1 MKKFKLVE
9 MLITLSL
16 LVIIGLII
24 VQYQRGQASC
34 QETAA
39 VELQNAVNL
48 KAHALE
54 GFFKATYDGI
64 RTISFLPAIQAIEP
78 HGENLDENT
87 KRVVQEIYNLIYE
100 NAKVSEVYVSYL
112 TLDPDKTDPLTGKLM
127 EPILTYDDYVVGGG
141 KEAKAATSEKEKKG
155 NEEVEIYEYRLMRE
169 QIAYFQSHFPDR
181 QSFSGREVPALLGA
195 EVITCDNTDF
205 KGAGAEDNLR
215 RGLVYSVPIY
225 NPGGKLVGIMS
236 AVFRTAILSDLI
248 GRSEGASKGLVFN
261 EGYQYYVQEN
271 RQFLGSSEGPSRLA
285 QWEKVF
291 LSQRTPL
298 AIHDQGG
305 KWQFISGISQEEF
318 TQRPDLQKAKNVL
331 WLSLAGVVAIC
342 LITATAFW
350 FRQRDF
356 KAQITQ
362 IVMGMQQGAN
372 QLHAEAR
379 ILADSSRQFATSSET
394 QASSLEEISA
404 TLEEITSM
412 TKVNSSNASAAEEM
426 TREVHA
432 GSEQSSAAV
441 AKLLAAIRKIK
452 ESSDQTAKVIKNIDE
467 IAFQTNLLSLNAS
480 VEAARAGE
488 AGLGFA
494 VVAQEVR
501 SLAIRSAEAAK
512 NTASMI
518 EDSQHNAENGVTVSE
533 EVSAVLLGISDK
545 INQVTTLITEVSHA
559 SGEQKQ
565 SVVQLNSAVNQ
576 LDSLTQENVANV
588 GTLAATSQELSLLAE
603 EVNATMAGLAQF
615 VGIKGK
621 QEG

>member
-9 MLITLSL
+9 LLISLSL
-16 LVIIGLII
+16 LVIVALI
-24 VQYQRGQASC
+24 VGQYQQSKASC

-39 VELQNAVNL
+39 VELQNAVNI
-48 KAHALE
+48 KAHVLE

-87 KRVVQEIYNLIYE
+87 KRAVQEIYNFIYE
-100 NAKVSEVYVSYL
+100 NAKVSEVYVSHL
-112 TLDPDKTDPLTGKLM
+112 SLDPDKTDPLTGKAM
-127 EPILTYDDYVVGGG
+127 EPILTYDDYVVGGSKDG
-141 KEAKAATSEKEKKG
+141 KTATQEKEKKG

-169 QIAYFQSHFPDR
+169 QIAYFQKHFPNR

-205 KGAGAEDNLR
+205 KGAGAQENLR
-215 RGLVYSVPIY
+215 QGLVYSVPIY
-225 NPGGKLVGIMS
+225 NPGGQLVGIMS
-236 AVFRTAILSDLI
+236 AVFRSAILSDLI
-248 GRSEGASKGLVFN
+248 GKEEGAEKGLVFN
-261 EGYQYYVQEN
+261 EGYRYYVQEN
-271 RQFLGSSEGPSRLA
+271 RQFLGAGEGPPRLA
-285 QWEKVF
+285 HWEKEF

-298 AIHDQGG
+298 AVHDQGG
-305 KWQFISGISQEEF
+305 KWHFISGISSAEF
-318 TQRPDLQKAKNVL
+318 AKRPDLQKAKTVL

-356 KAQITQ
+356 KAQIAK
-362 IVMGMQQGAN
+362 IVMGMQEGAN
-372 QLHAEAR
+372 QLHAESR
-379 ILADSSRQFATSSET
+379 ILADSSRQFAASSET

-404 TLEEITSM
+404 TLEEITAM
-412 TKVNSSNASAAEEM
+412 TKINSGNASKAEAM

-432 GSEQSSAAV
+432 GSEQSSTAV

-518 EDSQHNAENGVTVSE
+518 EDSQQNAENGVAVSE
-533 EVSAVLLGISDK
+533 EVSAVLLGISAK
-545 INQVTTLITEVSHA
+545 INQVTTLITEVSQA
-559 SGEQKQ
+559 SDEQKQ
-565 SVVQLNSAVNQ
+565 SVGQLNTAVNQ

-603 EVNATMAGLAQF
+603 EVNTTMAGLAQF
-615 VGIKGK
+615 VGIRERSKG
-621 QEG
+621 